1 MANGKR
7 TALRRSLALARARE
21 AAGGVQLVEHA
32 MRRAAELGFHETDV
46 LACIARPETT
56 YGGHP
61 QYGPGRR
68 VYRRGSCACVVD
80 ETLGLVVTV
89 LLNMGRQW
97 AHGVDTRTSWPA
109 AR

>member
-1 MANGKR
+1 MPKGHPR
-7 TALRRSLALARARE
+7 ALRRALAMDRVRE
-21 AAGGVQLVEHA
+21 TAGGVQLLEHA
-32 MRRAAELGFHETDV
+32 KRRAAELGFHETDV

-80 ETLGLVVTV
+80 ETLGVVVTV
-89 LLNMGRQW
+89 LLNIGRQW
-97 AHGVDTRTSWPA
+97 THGVDTRSSLA
-109 AR
+109 G